1 MSFSV
6 LLDLCCG
13 KEEEQTKLGGFLSTV
28 TYQTNSISEID
39 AETDTVDWAHN
50 SKRSTVSHKD
60 SKVSQTCPLPVREKG
75 LVALELKRG
84 KEIYTQPLNYL
95 GNDDSIPQ
103 DYQHP
108 VHPKSPQ
115 EEAFLRQTLQSF
127 VLFEDLSRDE
137 ITSLVEST
145 EKQEVSAGTNIV
157 KQNQN
162 GQYLQII
169 QRGKVNLYCEIQSKS
184 FGILQEGDIFGE
196 AALLYGE
203 IAGVSYNAI
212 DTDVVLWRID
222 HAVFRQILASF
233 AHQRDSNILS
243 CLQKIPMFQSMGE
256 QQMQKFADS
265 MTRVTFHKGERIV
278 TKGDEGTVFYLV
290 EDGSVKVH
298 DIGIGDSKAVDQ
310 FLQVGGKCVGHE
322 RARVM
327 QSLDLHS
334 HTLFLPILDC
344 FGERSLLTGEPR
356 AAHVTADS
364 DIVTLLAMD
373 RSDFQRYMGELSEV
387 MEFDAKLRSLKSL
400 PILADSDLTPVEF
413 ERLAQGT
420 VEFCY
425 RKETKLVEAGNPSN
439 EKNLWI
445 IRSGRILVYGGKS
458 GKVYNLQSGDTFGE
472 RNILR
477 HSDDILHHDAIAEE
491 NLTTWV
497 LSRKVLESV
506 IVDLHRLGQDA
517 QFVKKKPKLSLNLD
531 NLKKHRI
538 LGEGAFGKVWLTEN
552 TASKTPYALKI
563 VNKRRVLHQKQEGSV
578 MRERELLGLLHHP
591 FILDMVA
598 SFQDTSNLYM
608 LLPVIQGGE
617 LFSRVANVNMEHGGG
632 LSSKESA
639 FYTGCVVEALG
650 HFHHRYIAYRDLKLE
665 NVMIDG
671 DGYCKIVDLGFAK
684 VVNGK
689 TYTFCG
695 TPEYLAPEIIMSKGH
710 NHAVDYWS
718 LGVLIY
724 IMLTGSSPFY
734 QADISQMAMFKKI
747 VMVEYEM
754 HASIDLVAAD
764 LIRKLLVRKV
774 PERLGNLKQ
783 GHHDVNEHSWFL
795 GNGCHYKKLLKK
807 EVEAPWK
814 PKIQNPFDASNFD
827 DYDSSK
833 NSGDQRGFPLSVSEQ
848 KLFEGF

>member
-1 MSFSV
+1 MSFS
-6 LLDLCCG
+6 LIFDICCG

-28 TYQTNSISEID
+28 TYQTGSISEVD
-39 AETDTVDWAHN
+39 AETDTTDWVH
-50 SKRSTVSHKD
+50 SKHHHSSIPGQ
-60 SKVSQTCPLPVREKG
+60 SCPLTVREKG
-75 LVALELKRG
+75 QVALELKRG
-84 KEIYTQPLNYL
+84 KEVCSQPLNF
-95 GNDDSIPQ
+95 GQDDDTLPQ

-108 VHPKSPQ
+108 VYPKSP
-115 EEAFLRQTLQSF
+115 EEEEFLRRSLESF
-127 VLFEDLSRDE
+127 ILLEDLSQEE
-137 ITSLVEST
+137 INCLVEST
-145 EKQEVSAGTNIV
+145 ERQEFAAGTNIV

-162 GQYLQII
+162 GRYLQVI
-169 QRGKVNLYCEIQSKS
+169 QKGKVNLYCEVQSKS
-184 FGILQEGDIFGE
+184 FGFLQEGDIFG
-196 AALLYGE
+196 AVALLYGE
-203 IAGVSYNAI
+203 NTQVSYNASEEAP
-212 DTDVVLWRID
+212 VVLFRID
-222 HAVFRQILASF
+222 HAVFRHILAYS
-233 AHQRDSNILS
+233 AHQRDSNILN
-243 CLQKIPMFQSMGE
+243 CLQKIPMLQSMGD
-256 QQMQKFADS
+256 QQLQKFADS
-265 MTRVTFHKGERIV
+265 MTRVTFYSGERIV

-310 FLQVGGKCVGHE
+310 FLNVGE
-322 RARVM
+322 
-327 QSLDLHS
+327 
-334 HTLFLPILDC
+334 C

-356 AAHVTADS
+356 AAHVTAES
-364 DIVTLLAMD
+364 DTVTLLAMD
-373 RSDFQRYMGELSEV
+373 RDDFQRYMGELKEV
-387 MEFDAKLRSLKSL
+387 MDFDAKLRSLKSL

-413 ERLAQGT
+413 ERLAQRT
-420 VEFCY
+420 IEVCY
-425 RKETKLVEAGNPSN
+425 RKETKLVEAGNENN

-445 IRSGRILVYGGKS
+445 IRSGRILVYGGRS

-497 LSRKVLESV
+497 LSREVLESV

-517 QFVKKKPKLSLNLD
+517 QFVKKKPKLSIQLND
-531 NLKKHRI
+531 LKRHRI
-538 LGEGAFGKVWLTEN
+538 LGEGAFGKVWLTGN
-552 TASKTPYALKI
+552 TMSKTPYALKI
-563 VNKRRVLHQKQEGSV
+563 VNKRRVLKSKQEGSV

-591 FILDMVA
+591 FILDMMA
-598 SFQDTSNLYM
+598 SFQDNYNLYM
-608 LLPVIQGGE
+608 LLPLIQGGE
-617 LFSRVANVNMEHGGG
+617 LFSRVASANMEHGGG

-665 NVMIDG
+665 NVMIDA

-684 VVNGK
+684 VVMGK
-689 TYTFCG
+689 TFTFCG

-734 QADISQMAMFKKI
+734 QSDISQMAMFKKI
-747 VMVEYEM
+747 VMVDYKM
-754 HASIDLVAAD
+754 HPSIDPVAAD

-774 PERLGNLKQ
+774 PDRLGNLKH

-795 GNGCHYKKLLKK
+795 GNGCHYKKLLEKQ
-807 EVEAPWK
+807 VEAPWK

-827 DYDSSK
+827 EYDDSS
-833 NSGDQRGFPLSVSEQ
+833 SMSEQRGFPLSVNEQ
-848 KLFEGF
+848 KVFEGF

>member
-1 MSFSV
+1 MSCGILF
-6 LLDLCCG
+6 DLCCG
-13 KEEEQTKLGGFLSTV
+13 KGEERNKLGGFLSTV
-28 TYQTNSISEID
+28 TYRTGSSVSEVD
-39 AETDTVDWAHN
+39 DGETDNHIATDWVHN
-50 SKRSTVSHKD
+50 HSKHSSSLSHKE
-60 SKVSQTCPLPVREKG
+60 SNASQNEKSSCSLAVREKG
-75 LVALELKRG
+75 QVALELKRG
-84 KEIYTQPLNYL
+84 KEIYSQPLSIL
-95 GNDDSIPQ
+95 GQEDGSNNNNALLSLQ

-108 VHPKSPQ
+108 VYPKSF
-115 EEAFLRQTLQSF
+115 EEEEFLRRTLERF
-127 VLFEDLSRDE
+127 VLFEELSSEE
-137 ITSLVEST
+137 ITKLVEST
-145 EKQEVSAGTNIV
+145 ERYKVTAGTNIV

-169 QRGKVNLYCEIQSKS
+169 QQGKVDLYCEIQSKTC
-184 FGILQEGDIFGE
+184 GTLQAGDIFGE
-196 AALLYGE
+196 VALLYGE
-203 IAGVSYNAI
+203 IADVSYNASSP
-212 DTDVVLWRID
+212 TATLWRID
-222 HAVFRQILASF
+222 HAVFRHILAYS
-233 AHQRDSNILS
+233 AHQRDSNILA

-256 QQMQKFADS
+256 CQLTKFADS
-265 MTRVTFHKGERIV
+265 MTRVTFHRGERIV

-310 FLQVGGKCVGHE
+310 FLQVG
-322 RARVM
+322 
-327 QSLDLHS
+327 
-334 HTLFLPILDC
+334 DC

-356 AAHVTADS
+356 AAHVTAES
-364 DIVTLLAMD
+364 DTVTLLAMD
-373 RSDFQRYMGELSEV
+373 RDDFQRYMGELKEV
-387 MEFDAKLRSLKSL
+387 LDFDAKLRSLKSL

-420 VEFCY
+420 IEVCY
-425 RKETKLVEAGNPSN
+425 RKETKLVVAGNEHN

-445 IRSGRILVYGGKS
+445 IRSGRVLVYGGSS

-477 HSDDILHHDAIAEE
+477 HSDDILQHDAIAEE
-491 NLTTWV
+491 NLTTWM
-497 LSRKVLESV
+497 LSREILESV
-506 IVDLHRLGQDA
+506 LVDLRRLGKDA
-517 QFVKKKPKLSLNLD
+517 RFVKKKPKLSIKVND
-531 NLKKHRI
+531 LKKHRI

-552 TASKTPYALKI
+552 TMSKTTPYALKI
-563 VNKRRVLHQKQEGSV
+563 VNKRRVLRSKQSGSV
-578 MRERELLGLLHHP
+578 MRERELLGLLNHP

-598 SFQDTSNLYM
+598 SFQDSHNLYM
-608 LLPVIQGGE
+608 LLPLIQGGE
-617 LFSRVANVNMEHGGG
+617 LFSRVASASLEHGGG

-665 NVMIDG
+665 NVMIDA

-684 VVNGK
+684 VVVGK

-718 LGVLIY
+718 LGVLIF
-724 IMLTGSSPFY
+724 IMQTGQSPFY
-734 QADISQMAMFKKI
+734 RANISQMAMFKKI

-754 HASIDLVAAD
+754 HPAIDPLAAD

-774 PERLGNLKQ
+774 PERLGNLKH
-783 GHHDVNEHSWFL
+783 GYHDVNEHAWFSD
-795 GNGCHYKKLLKK
+795 NGYHYKKLLKK

-814 PKIQNPFDASNFD
+814 PTIQNPFDASNFEE
-827 DYDSSK
+827 YDSTKS
-833 NSGDQRGFPLSVSEQ
+833 DERGFPLSVNEQ

>member
-1 MSFSV
+1 MSLSV
-6 LLDLCCG
+6 LFDLCCG
-13 KEEEQTKLGGFLSTV
+13 KEEEETKLGGFVSTV

-39 AETDTVDWAHN
+39 AETDTVDWAHH

-60 SKVSQTCPLPVREKG
+60 SNVSQPSYTLPVREKG

-84 KEIYTQPLNYL
+84 KEIYTRPLNL
-95 GNDDSIPQ
+95 GDDTTPLQ

-108 VHPKSPQ
+108 VYPKAPQ
-115 EEAFLRQTLQSF
+115 EEEFLRGTLQNF
-127 VLFEDLSRDE
+127 VLFEDLSQDE

-145 EKQEVSAGTNIV
+145 ERQDVSAGTNIV
-157 KQNQN
+157 KQNKN

-169 QRGKVNLYCEIQSKS
+169 QRGKVDLYCEVQSKS
-184 FGILQEGDIFGE
+184 FGTLQEGDIFGE

-203 IAGVSYNAI
+203 IAGVSYNAL
-212 DTDVVLWRID
+212 DLDVVLWRID

-243 CLQKIPMFQSMGE
+243 CLQNIPMFQSMGD
-256 QQMQKFADS
+256 QQLQKFADS
-265 MTRVTFHKGERIV
+265 MTRVTIHKGERIV

-290 EDGSVKVH
+290 EDGAVKVH

-310 FLQVGGKCVGHE
+310 FLQVG
-322 RARVM
+322 
-327 QSLDLHS
+327 
-334 HTLFLPILDC
+334 DC

-373 RSDFQRYMGELSEV
+373 RSDFQRYLGELGEV
-387 MEFDAKLRSLKSL
+387 MDFDAKLRSLKSL
-400 PILADSDLTPVEF
+400 PILANSDLTPVEF

-420 VEFCY
+420 KEFCY

-445 IRSGRILVYGGKS
+445 IRSGRILVYGGRS

-506 IVDLHRLGQDA
+506 IVELHRLGQDA

-552 TASKTPYALKI
+552 TVSKTPYALKI
-563 VNKRRVLHQKQEGSV
+563 VNKRRVLQQKQEGSV

-617 LFSRVANVNMEHGGG
+617 LFSRVAKANMEHGGG

-665 NVMIDG
+665 NVMIDA

-734 QADISQMAMFKKI
+734 ESDISQMAMFKKI
-747 VMVEYEM
+747 VMAEYEM
-754 HASIDLVAAD
+754 LPSIDPVAAD

-774 PERLGNLKQ
+774 PERLGNLKH
-783 GHHDVNEHSWFL
+783 GHHDVNEHSWFSA
-795 GNGCHYKKLLKK
+795 NGCHYKKLLKK

-827 DYDSSK
+827 NYDSS
-833 NSGDQRGFPLSVSEQ
+833 NSSDQRGFKLSVNEQ